1 MIPFM
6 QRTLVLIKPDAVQR
20 GLIGEIISRFERAGL
35 TIVAIKLVRPSL
47 EQAKGHYPMSD
58 AQLTQ
63 MGKKTL
69 SAYAELKIDP
79 VDIVGTADVKEIGL
93 MIHAWN
99 AEFLASGPVI
109 ACVIKGVH
117 AIKKV
122 RAICGS
128 TMPRD
133 ALPGTIRGDFSSV
146 SAAIANVQKTAVYNL
161 VHASDN
167 EHDPDEPEK
176 EIAYW
181 FHSEDIIDYI
191 LIEDHCMFKWEDDE

>member
-1 MIPFM
+1 M
-6 QRTLVLIKPDAVQR
+6 R
-20 GLIGEIISRFERAGL
+20 GLIGEIIRSFERAGL

-47 EQAKGHYPMSD
+47 ELTKGHYPMSD

-69 SAYAELKIDP
+69 AAYADLNIDP
-79 VDIVGTADVKEIGL
+79 IEILGTDDVKEIGL
-93 MIHAWN
+93 MIHDWN
-99 AEFLASGPVI
+99 AEFLASGPII
-109 ACVIKGVH
+109 ACVVKGVQ

-128 TMPRD
+128 TMPKD
-133 ALPGTIRGDFSSV
+133 ASPGTIRGDFSSV
-146 SAAIANVQKTAVYNL
+146 SAAIANMQKTAVYNL

-167 EHDPDEPEK
+167 ENDPDEPEK

-181 FHSEDIIDYI
+181 FKPEEIIDYI
-191 LIEDHCMFKWEDDE
+191 VIEDHCMFKWEEDEGA

>member
-6 QRTLVLIKPDAVQR
+6 QRTLVLIKPDAVLR
-20 GLIGEIISRFERAGL
+20 GLVGEIISRFERAGL
-35 TIVAIKLVRPSL
+35 TIVAIKLVRPTA
-47 EQAKGHYPMSD
+47 EQAKGHYPTTD

-63 MGKKTL
+63 MGRKTL
-69 SAYAELKIDP
+69 AAYTELKIDP
-79 VDIVGTADVKEIGL
+79 IEVLGTADAKEIGL
-93 MIHAWN
+93 MIHDWN

-109 ACVIKGVH
+109 ACIVKGVQ

-128 TMPRD
+128 TMPKD

-167 EHDPDEPEK
+167 ENDPDEPEK

-181 FHSEDIIDYI
+181 FSPEEIIEYI
-191 LIEDHCMFKWEDDE
+191 LIDDHCMFKWEDEE